1 MLDRLFRLRENQ
13 TNIRTE
19 VVAGLT
25 TFLTMAYIIVVQPAV
40 LTGEMFVATLGEQAR
55 TGMDFGAVTAAT
67 CYSAALGTL
76 LLGILANYP
85 IAQAPGMGENF
96 FFVFTVIPAAAGLA
110 AVQAGE
116 AAAWQVALGVVF
128 ISGVL
133 FLLITLAGLQT
144 QLLGAI
150 SPTFRN
156 GIAVGIGLFIA
167 FIGLQNAGIVVRSPS
182 SGVALTDRIGSPDV
196 AIFFFGLVITAALY
210 SRGVR
215 GAIVLGILAAT
226 LAAVAAR
233 QLLISFPQLAESSVV
248 AESRLLL
255 PPEKGGFVPAAS
267 IVSAPPSILPT
278 FLQMDLWH
286 ALSWSMFP
294 LIIIFLFMDVFD
306 TLGTLVGIAEQAGF
320 VKDNQIPRAKQ
331 VLLADSLGTV
341 IGAAAG
347 TSTVTSYI
355 ESAAGVQQGGRTG
368 LTAIVVALLFLLA
381 PFFFPVVKMIG
392 TYPPATAPALVIVGA
407 LMIRNVTKF
416 DWGNFAEV
424 LPAFVVM
431 LGIPLTYSIAD
442 GLALGFLSYPV
453 IKLCAGQGRSVHWL
467 MYFLAI
473 VLGGYLVFIR

>member
-1 MLDRLFRLRENQ
+1 MLERLFRLRENQ

-19 VVAGLT
+19 IIAGVT

-40 LTGEMFVATLGEQAR
+40 LTGEMFVPALGEQAR
-55 TGMDFGAVTAAT
+55 TGMDFGAVMAAT
-67 CYSAALGTL
+67 CYSAAFATF
-76 LLGILANYP
+76 LLGVLANYP

-110 AVQAGE
+110 AVKAGQV
-116 AAAWQVALGVVF
+116 AAWQVALGAVF

-133 FLLITLAGLQT
+133 FLLVTVAGIQT

-167 FIGLQNAGIVVRSPS
+167 FIGLQNAGIIVRSPDT
-182 SGVALTDRIGSPDV
+182 GVALTDRVGSPDV
-196 AIFFFGLVITAALY
+196 AIFFFGLVVTAGLY
-210 SRGVR
+210 SLGIR

-226 LAAVAAR
+226 LAALGLR
-233 QLLISFPQLAESSVV
+233 QMLIHYPEFAEFPAI
-248 AESRLLL
+248 AESRLLQ
-255 PPEKGGFVPAAS
+255 PAEKGGFVPATS
-267 IVSAPPSILPT
+267 VISTPPSLLPT
-278 FLQMDLWH
+278 LLKMDLLH
-286 ALSWSMFP
+286 AVSWSMIP

-306 TLGTLVGIAEQAGF
+306 TLGTLLGIAEQGGF
-320 VKDNQIPRAKQ
+320 IKNNHIPRAKQ
-331 VLLADSLGTV
+331 VLLADSLGTI

-368 LTAIVVALLFLLA
+368 LTAVVVAMLFLLA
-381 PFFFPVVKMIG
+381 PFFFPLVKMIG

-407 LMIRNVTKF
+407 LMIRNVSKF
-416 DWGNFAEV
+416 EWENFAEV

-431 LGIPLTYSIAD
+431 VGIPLTYSIAD
-442 GLALGFLSYPV
+442 GLALGFLTYPV
-453 IKLCAGQGRSVHWL
+453 IKLCSGQGRSVHWL
-467 MYFLAI
+467 MYLLAV
-473 VLGGYLVFIR
+473 VLAGYLVLIR